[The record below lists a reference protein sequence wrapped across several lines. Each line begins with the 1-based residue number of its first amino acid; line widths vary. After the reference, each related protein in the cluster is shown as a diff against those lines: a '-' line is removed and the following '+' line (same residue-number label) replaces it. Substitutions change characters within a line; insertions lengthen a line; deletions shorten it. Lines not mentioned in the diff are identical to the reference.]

1 MMPNPT
7 TIMIID
13 DDETNRY
20 ILSDLVEMLEH
31 IPILAADGVTALN
44 IMRKQPP
51 DLVLLDILMP
61 KMTGYEVLKLMKE
74 EAAMAAIPVII
85 TSGVNEMDI
94 VVQCIKKG
102 AEDYITKP
110 YNLSVLKNKITS
122 CLEKKNSGPQDKE
135 RLKNKE
141 EYELH
146 LKIYQ
151 KQMEE
156 YTRCGDNGCAET
168 QVKYGKQFPTSR

>member
-1 MMPNPT
+1 MPNPT

-20 ILSDLVEMLEH
+20 ILSDLVEMLGH
-31 IPILAADGVTALN
+31 IPILASDGVTALN

-74 EAAMAAIPVII
+74 EPALTDIPVMI

-110 YNLSVLKNKITS
+110 YNLSVLKNKITA
-122 CLEKKNSGPQDKE
+122 CLEKKSLSAQDKE

-168 QVKYGKQFPTSR
+168 QAKYGRQFGIAR